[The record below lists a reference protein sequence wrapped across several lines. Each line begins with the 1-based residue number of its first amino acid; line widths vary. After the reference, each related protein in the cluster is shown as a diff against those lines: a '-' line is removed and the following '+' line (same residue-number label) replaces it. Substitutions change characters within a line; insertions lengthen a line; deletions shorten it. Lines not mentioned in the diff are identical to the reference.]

1 MHYLFLLALPMVVY
15 AVLSVCMC
23 CPARA
28 VDLLIL
34 IDQVE
39 RL

>member
-1 MHYLFLLALPMVVY
+1 MHYLFLPALPMVVY
-15 AVLSVCMC
+15 TALSVCMYRA
-23 CPARA
+23 ARA